1 MANGVDGAIAPER
14 AARAVGHRT
23 TVCGR
28 PANVYFTRNGNG
40 QPASVDFGAPHP
52 DENLAVVIF
61 GDDRAGFAPPPESW
75 MGRTVCVTGLI
86 KNNEGRPEAIA
97 CGPDQIRLPPD

>member
-14 AARAVGHRT
+14 AARAVGRGT
-23 TVCGR
+23 TVWGR

-40 QPASVDFGAPHP
+40 QPAFVDFGAPHP

-61 GDDRAGFAPPPESW
+61 GDDRAGFAPPSESW
-75 MGRTVCVTGLI
+75 MGRPACVTGLI
-86 KNNEGRPEAIA
+86 KNHKGRAEVVAY
-97 CGPDQIRLPPD
+97 GPDRIRFPPD